1 MAEQNSTQPPSP
13 PTIGLRSAVA
23 VVVGNMI
30 GASIYIALHF
40 NASALP
46 DAISIL
52 TVWVLGGLIAWC
64 GAVSY
69 GELAAALPGNGG
81 EANYL
86 SRIYHPSVGFLSG
99 WVSLVAGFPGPIA
112 VIALAFGKYFVAGYL
127 PDMSEESAPVV
138 ARSIG
143 LGVIALVAAFHL
155 TTLKLTSSI
164 HFVLTAVKYLLLAGL
179 AVSAFVFAKEPQVAG
194 FQPSQDTV
202 RSFWSNAFFVQLY
215 FALYAYSGWNA
226 ACYIAKEVR
235 DPQKNVPRAL
245 FLGVGLVTV
254 LYVGLNAGML
264 WLLPKQTLA
273 DNFEVAHVT
282 AQTLFGENG
291 SRFVTALI
299 CIGMVSAISA
309 MIWAGS
315 RVGQRLGTENP
326 LLRPLAMENRHQIPA
341 FSVIFQAVVAA
352 ILLLAFEKPDAILLY
367 VELLLQVFL
376 FLTVLGVFVLR
387 RKQPDL
393 PRPYKALGYPI
404 LPGIFLIWVVLT
416 ATQVLRMNHELA
428 IKGLST
434 IIIGWLVW
442 WFSKPVPARKR

>member
-1 MAEQNSTQPPSP
+1 MAEPPTSPLNQPS
-13 PTIGLRSAVA
+13 TIGLKSAVA

-86 SRIYHPSVGFLSG
+86 SRIYHPGVGFLSG

-127 PDMSEESAPVV
+127 PGISEETAPTVSR
-138 ARSIG
+138 AIG
-143 LGVIALVAAFHL
+143 LGVVGMVAAFHL
-155 TTLKLTSSI
+155 TTLRLTSSI
-164 HFVLTAVKYLLLAGL
+164 HFVLTAVKYVLLAGL
-179 AVSAFVFAKEPQVAG
+179 AVSAFIFAKEPQTAI
-194 FQPSQDTV
+194 FRPTQDTV
-202 RSFWSNAFFVQLY
+202 RSLWSNAFFVQLY

-273 DNFEVAHVT
+273 DNLEIAHVT
-282 AQTLFGENG
+282 AQTLFGDNG

-315 RVGQRLGTENP
+315 RVGQRLGSENP
-326 LLRPLAMENRHQIPA
+326 LLQPLAKVNSQQIP
-341 FSVIFQAVVAA
+341 FISVIFQALIAA
-352 ILLLAFEKPDAILLY
+352 ILLLAFENPGSILLY
-367 VELLLQVFL
+367 VEFLLQIFL

-387 RKQPDL
+387 RKEPNL
-393 PRPYKALGYPI
+393 TRPYKALGYPI
-404 LPGIFLIWVVLT
+404 VPGIFLIWSVLT
-416 ATQVLRMNHELA
+416 TAQVLRMNQELA

-434 IIIGWLVW
+434 IVIGWLVW
-442 WFSKPVPARKR
+442 WFSRPIVAKKR